1 MNHLNIDDSL
11 KISLYF
17 VYIGLALWFFSY
29 LYLAF
34 FGMVSEYTGTIFRIK
49 YLTSVLRQDISWFED
64 NDPQSLAS
72 KINKESLAIQV
83 ATGEKAAGI
92 IFSFTMLFAGVGIAF
107 ALGWKF
113 TMALIAILPFFIGII
128 LFLVIV
134 LQMGFK
140 VRFEFSLIQ

>member
-1 MNHLNIDDSL
+1 MNHFNIDDSL

-34 FGMVSEYTGTIFRIK
+34 FGMVSEYTGSIFRIK

-83 ATGEKAAGI
+83 ATGEKAASI
-92 IFSFTMLFAGVGIAF
+92 IFSFTMLFAGVGLAF

-113 TMALIAILPFFIGII
+113 TMALIAILPLFIGII

-140 VRFEFSLIQ
+140 VRFEFS